1 MNLSDRERVL
11 NNKLL
16 KMLAGRTSPFKND
29 KVLTEA
35 ASAISNTKYSQKLGN
50 TLKRY
55 LY

>member
-1 MNLSDRERVL
+1 MNLSDRETVL